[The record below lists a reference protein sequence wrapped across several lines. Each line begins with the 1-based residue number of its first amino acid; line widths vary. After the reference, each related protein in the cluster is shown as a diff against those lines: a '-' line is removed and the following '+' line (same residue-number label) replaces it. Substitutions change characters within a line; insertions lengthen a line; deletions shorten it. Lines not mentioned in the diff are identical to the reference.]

1 MKQDILNPLHFSV
14 HTLSMLVL
22 LPNSK
27 RMFHLQHECP
37 DLKLKQNNYF
47 TIVWKNDEEKRREE
61 WMGSHA
67 LSSCT
72 FYTFPKI
79 FSSLWNIKKLFYYPI
94 SCQELKSKRL
104 TFCWNKLLNILWV
117 QFIETKKICQTLHRD
132 QCLKNIMKNE
142 KMNNKEKT
150 FWWCG
155 LCKTTKGS
163 HILL

>member
-27 RMFHLQHECP
+27 KMFHLQHECP
-37 DLKLKQNNYF
+37 DLKLKWNNYF
-47 TIVWKNDEEKRREE
+47 TIVWKNDEEKKERR
-61 WMGSHA
+61 MNGIP
-67 LSSCT
+67 CT
-72 FYTFPKI
+72 LLLYFLYFSQII
-79 FSSLWNIKKLFYYPI
+79 FIFMKHKKLFYYPI